1 MPYTKDFKK
10 LMERVEDNY
19 LGKPVPTRYKKDYGK
34 KYNKNEMLSLS
45 IKIAKS
51 RGIQIDKWYSYMFEG
66 VI

>member
-51 RGIQIDKWYSYMFEG
+51 RGIQIDK
-66 VI
+66 